1 MLFILVSS
9 VIFVITYRLIS
20 KLNFMVLLVMA
31 AGSGSRYGKLKQFD
45 GLGPNKEF
53 LLEFSIYDAI
63 ENGFN
68 HIVLITKKEN
78 KDFLYDYLRPRIP
91 NKIKIDVI
99 IQEINNLP
107 KKINSNFNRK
117 KPWGTAHAVWC
128 AKDVIQTD
136 FAIINADDF
145 YDKNAYKNAANFI
158 KFNTNKSTYALISY
172 RLKNTLSKYG
182 TVSRGVCKEKDGKL
196 TSIIEHLEIQ
206 RKGDIIIDND
216 SGNILKEEDLVSM
229 NYWVCN
235 ETMFDYLEEYIV
247 KMHNQLKNIEKDEIY
262 LPFAAQTL
270 LNNNIIEIKVIDSE
284 SKWFGVTYAEDKM
297 AAVKNLKYYTDN
309 GYYTS
314 PLWK

>member
-1 MLFILVSS
+1 
-9 VIFVITYRLIS
+9 
-20 KLNFMVLLVMA
+20 MVLLVMA

-45 GLGPNKEF
+45 ELGPNKEF
-53 LLEFSIYDAI
+53 LLEFGIFDAI
-63 ENGFN
+63 ENGFD

-78 KDFLYDYLRPRIP
+78 KDFLYNYLRTRIP

-99 IQEINNLP
+99 VQEINYLP
-107 KKINSNFNRK
+107 NNINPNPKRI

-128 AKDVIQTD
+128 AKDVIDTD

-158 KFNTNKSTYALISY
+158 KSNNNKSTYGLITY
-172 RLKNTLSKYG
+172 KLKNTLSEFG
-182 TVSRGVCKEKDGKL
+182 TVSRGVCKGENGKL

-216 SGNILKEEDLVSM
+216 SGNILKEEDFVSM

-235 ETMFDYLEEYIV
+235 ETMFDYLEEYII
-247 KMHNQLKNIEKDEIY
+247 KMYGQLKNIEKDEIY

-270 LNNNIIEIKVIDSE
+270 LQENVIEIKIIDSE
-284 SKWFGVTYAEDKM
+284 SKWFGVTYAEDKID
-297 AAVKNLKYYTDN
+297 AVKNLKGYTDN
-309 GYYTS
+309 GDYPT